1 MECRPARYQ
10 DPDPAEDLVWAQEG
24 RLRLDAELPAV
35 NRSPHWNPLRLEIQ
49 AIAGSPLPPAIVIAS
64 VPSACHPRNPVAGV
78 PR

>member
-1 MECRPARYQ
+1 MEYRPARYQ

-24 RLRLDAELPAV
+24 RLNAELPAV
-35 NRSPHWNPLRLEIQ
+35 NRLPHWNPLRLEIQ
-49 AIAGSPLPPAIVIAS
+49 AFAGSQLPPAIVIAS